1 MKSNSP
7 SNGVEDRPN
16 STLVGL
22 VLSRLLGSLLFVP
35 LWAGMNFA
43 FGSALDGPIAAVIM
57 ETPCQ
62 RLAGT
67 TEPLRRYT
75 LGQGKVILGHMAV
88 PLPHG
93 FAIQD
98 PDTGRSFQGSLR
110 DEPIFTAVHALAR
123 AMLSAGPKNQST
135 ARESHLAAPSGTSL
149 HS

>member
-43 FGSALDGPIAAVIM
+43 FGSALDGPIGAFIM
-57 ETPCQ
+57 ETPCK

-75 LGQGKVILGHMAV
+75 LGQGKVILGDIAV
-88 PLPHG
+88 RLPHI

-98 PDTGRSFQGSLR
+98 PDPGRSVR
-110 DEPIFTAVHALAR
+110 R
-123 AMLSAGPKNQST
+123 K
-135 ARESHLAAPSGTSL
+135 
-149 HS
+149 